1 MLDVSKQLPLGF
13 LSGPKEK
20 DTKASVPW
28 DKAVVFLQR
37 GIDCVL
43 FITTLMVISKCL
55 CVLKIDT
62 LP

>member
-1 MLDVSKQLPLGF
+1 MLDVSKQLSLGF
-13 LSGPKEK
+13 VSGPEEK

-43 FITTLMVISKCL
+43 FITTLVVISKCQY
-55 CVLKIDT
+55 VL
-62 LP
+62 

>member
-13 LSGPKEK
+13 ESGPEKK

-37 GIDCVL
+37 GIDCML
-43 FITTLMVISKCL
+43 FITTLAVISKCQY
-55 CVLKIDT
+55 VL
-62 LP
+62 